1 MPKGG
6 HNKKPTVL
14 KLVQGTARPDRV
26 PTNEPKPLPIAPDPP
41 PGLDRY
47 GREAWNRLAPLL
59 ERQGL
64 LTEDDAEV
72 FWTFCQTWSQLRKAV
87 RELNRMNPRDEDYR
101 KVAVTVENARKD
113 LRLLA
118 VEFGLTPAARSRI
131 DLPQAEDEDNG
142 ALERL
147 WTTR

>member
-1 MPKGG
+1 MPRGG
-6 HNKKPTVL
+6 HNRKPTVL
-14 KLVQGTARPDRV
+14 KVIQGNPGKRALNK
-26 PTNEPKPLPIAPDPP
+26 NEPKPRPIAPEPP
-41 PGLDRY
+41 PGLDRF
-47 GREAWNRLAPLL
+47 GREAWRRLAPLL

-64 LTEDDAEV
+64 LTEDDAEL
-72 FWTFCQTWSQLRKAV
+72 FWAFCQTWSQLRKAV
-87 RELNRMNPRDEDYR
+87 RELNKMNPRDEDYR

-131 DLPQAEDEDNG
+131 DLPQAEDEADG